1 MRDPRMGSRR
11 LAAAAACAVLL
22 SLAEAVRAEEG
33 DSKFYPG
40 DLGQAIAAI
49 LVFVLLLLVLR
60 RWAWGPIITQLRQRE
75 ERIAHSLQMADERE
89 KEAQDL
95 EAAYSQ
101 RMDQARAEAEQVVA
115 EARKQAA
122 ETRDQA
128 LAKAKEAAGELIRRA
143 EEEIEAARAEV
154 TQELREKTAGLATDL
169 AEKILGR
176 NLTPD
181 DQNRLLAESLEDIR
195 DQPPRE
201 S

>member
-181 DQNRLLAESLEDIR
+181 DQSRLLAESLEDIR